1 MSVGID
7 LLAEAV
13 AAHGLVPRG
22 AFRPTPA
29 DAVPALADG
38 RTVGTV
44 LLLGSVGPALWTL
57 VRASPE
63 ASGLDPIDRYT
74 RRVVGSMASD
84 LGCGAVFP
92 FDGPPWHPFQRWA
105 VRAEPGLRAS
115 PLGMLIHPVFGLWH
129 AYRAALL
136 LAEALPLPEPTPFE
150 HPCERCA
157 ERPCLNACPAGALA
171 SGAYDVPRCRSYLR
185 ADPEASCHKVGC
197 LARHACPVGREWV
210 QEPAQAAHHTAAFA
224 GSSPQR

>member
-1 MSVGID
+1 M
-7 LLAEAV
+7 
-13 AAHGLVPRG
+13 
-22 AFRPTPA
+22 
-29 DAVPALADG
+29 
-38 RTVGTV
+38 
-44 LLLGSVGPALWTL
+44 
-57 VRASPE
+57 
-63 ASGLDPIDRYT
+63 
-74 RRVVGSMASD
+74 
-84 LGCGAVFP
+84 AVFP

-136 LAEALPLPEPTPFE
+136 LAEALPLPEPTPLE

-157 ERPCLNACPAGALA
+157 DRPCLNACPAGALA

-224 GSSPQR
+224 GGSPQR